1 MGGLLGS
8 VGIGSSPGAQGLGF
22 QASGAN
28 LQQPTTSAQADTA
41 YNQAQQGIAG
51 QQSFLNALQ
60 GQNGIGNQ
68 SSVFNQLQGVAS
80 GTGPNPAQAQLAQST
95 GANTAN
101 QAALMAG
108 QRGAGANTGLIARQA
123 AQQGGANQQAAA
135 GQAATLQA
143 QQSLGALG
151 QLGGIAGQQVGQ
163 QAAAT
168 GAVTGATQ
176 SEQGQL
182 LGAIQ
187 GQNTNNV
194 AMQSNINT
202 ANAGLANTGA
212 QLQQQNVG
220 GLTGGVATT
229 LGLAGGGMVPH
240 YADGTPD
247 ATVAQPAQPVAPTAP
262 KTGAL
267 SAMAKSMKGLPAAGG
282 AIDPQAAANASP
294 GHAIGMALGAG
305 IKALFGGS
313 SPTPGITATGQA
325 TPDASQTSYTPQ
337 QAAPSSMAANTTGIQ
352 AGGAAGGIQL
362 AKGGKVPA
370 MVSPGERYLPPKAV
384 AEVAKGKSPLK
395 AGEMIPGKAKVKGDS
410 LKNDVVPK
418 TLEEGGIVLPRSV
431 MESKHPHWEAH
442 KFVSAIMAK
451 KGQLPPRGKK

>member
-22 QASGAN
+22 SASGAP
-28 LQQPTTSAQADTA
+28 LQQPTTTAQANTA
-41 YNQAQQGIAG
+41 YGQAQQGIAG
-51 QQSFLNALQ
+51 QQSFLTALQ
-60 GQNGIGNQ
+60 GQNGIANQ
-68 SSVFNQLQGVAS
+68 SSVFNQLQGVAN
-80 GTGPNPAQAQLAQST
+80 GTGPNPAQAQLAQAT

-176 SEQGQL
+176 SEQGTL
-182 LGAIQ
+182 LNAIQ
-187 GQNTNNV
+187 GQNQSNV
-194 AMQSNINT
+194 AMQSNINN
-202 ANAGLANTGA
+202 ANAGLAVQGA
-212 QLQQQNVG
+212 QQQQSNVG
-220 GLTGGVATT
+220 GLLGGAGQA
-229 LGLAGGGMVPH
+229 LALAGGGAV
-240 YADGTPD
+240 
-247 ATVAQPAQPVAPTAP
+247 TAP
-262 KTGAL
+262 PKASNPMATMAQGFGAQT
-267 SAMAKSMKGLPAAGG
+267 
-282 AIDPQAAANASP
+282 PQAQMQQNGTP
-294 GHAIGMALGAG
+294 GHAVGMALGAG
-305 IKALFGGS
+305 IKALFGGNS
-313 SPTPGITATGQA
+313 SAPTQDTTPGAVAGAGNNYATTANNFGADPTPGSSANFGASQLKGPDMGAALTAT
-325 TPDASQTSYTPQ
+325 P
-337 QAAPSSMAANTTGIQ
+337 AAPTLM
-352 AGGAAGGIQL
+352 

-370 MVSPGERYLPPKAV
+370 MVSPGEGYLTPKAV
-384 AEVAKGKSPLK
+384 AEVSKGKAPLK
-395 AGEMIPGKAKVKGDS
+395 VAEKIPGKAKVKGDS
-410 LKNDVVPK
+410 LKNDTVPK

-442 KFVSAIMAK
+442 KFVSAIMK
-451 KGQLPPRGKK
+451 KGLHSKK